1 MVLPFP
7 TVGPLVIVLRS
18 GTQSDPCI
26 SSVATAIMITTS
38 NSSVKRS
45 GLPNQLLDVL
55 LHTTAWFELA
65 RVRTELFH
73 SLVIPSLARHPI
85 QSNRQAPRHRHL
97 LVYSMAQANDLIPR
111 SVEANPVKHVR
122 IATTTGYEA
131 VLGRRSKPGISS
143 AACKHS
149 SGC

>member
-1 MVLPFP
+1 MKIKPSEIKGWLESVQDEEDLENS
-7 TVGPLVIVLRS
+7 TVDKIR
-18 GTQSDPCI
+18 
-26 SSVATAIMITTS
+26 
-38 NSSVKRS
+38 
-45 GLPNQLLDVL
+45 
-55 LHTTAWFELA
+55 
-65 RVRTELFH
+65 RVMH
-73 SLVIPSLARHPI
+73 
-85 QSNRQAPRHRHL
+85 